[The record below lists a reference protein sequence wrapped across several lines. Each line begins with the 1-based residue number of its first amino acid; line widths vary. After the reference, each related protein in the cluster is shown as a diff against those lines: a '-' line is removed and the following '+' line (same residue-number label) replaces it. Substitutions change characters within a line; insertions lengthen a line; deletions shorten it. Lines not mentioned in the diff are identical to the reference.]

1 MNHGGHSQH
10 PDEDRHGTRIVGLD
24 WDGGLG
30 DQEQQ
35 LQLYY
40 EHLDAL
46 RADAH
51 ATERFALELIERY
64 RYSGLDYLLATDDPA
79 YQLLLSLRQRL
90 APGKPILFAAANNI
104 TPEQLAGLDAV
115 AGIAETPE
123 FSVNLALM
131 HRLHPQRNT
140 LVVVGDSTAA
150 FASNLAT
157 LQEHNAAL
165 PEPFRLSVL
174 LPATLDELRSQL
186 ATIPNDALIF
196 LMGRPRDERRNLI
209 TGPAAARFMRDHTHH
224 PIYVG
229 WDFYLGHGVVGGK
242 LVSGEAQGKALA
254 GLLLR
259 LVRGEAITA
268 LPPVSASPNHYAF
281 DYNELLRF
289 DIPSDTLPPSAR
301 IINRPAQIWDSHPVL
316 FFAVV
321 SVFALLVT
329 HIGFLTYVM
338 LIKRRAARQ
347 TESALRT
354 LNQSLEARVAE
365 RTAQLGRANAE
376 LERTIDTL
384 SLAQDEITRQERFAS
399 LGSMVAGVA
408 HELNTPIGN
417 SLVVATT
424 LEHDT
429 AELVQAVSEGTVRR
443 SMLQDYT
450 DRCTQAASMLVRS
463 LERAAQLVRNFK
475 DVAVDQTSDR
485 RRRFHLAQGI
495 AEIVQTFEAGARGP
509 LPQVVVDVPA
519 EFELDSYPGTLGQ
532 VLINLLEN
540 ARIHAFADRPMGQV
554 RIAAALLNDHTVRIN
569 FGDNGVGIPAA
580 DLPRIFDPFFTT
592 RLGQGGSG
600 LGLSIVYRLVTQ
612 TLGGRIGVSS
622 DTGRGAMFIIDLPL
636 TAPEQREDETAN
648 LALPPTVRDD
658 TANSTPLHLRDNLL
672 DIRELVEA
680 NAAGLAA
687 CNATDADRQRLR
699 KIFDA
704 LDAAFATDDLET
716 QIQRDLAFH
725 MGIIEATHDA
735 ALRKV
740 GNAVLQ
746 LMYGHIRRN
755 LSTLSPNPDRRAA
768 LRRPAPPCAAS
779 TRPCSTPSCKATP
792 TPPAPPLV
800 TTCATCA
807 PKGSD
812 PWLGRTVGGRWK
824 ARFYCKANFQPTRC
838 CASNNTIP
846 GKYSTCRRYSNSAG
860 PTPNTLQ
867 FSLTA
872 RCTTSPKPVGDSA
885 RISTEMDTC
894 TARSV
899 VNC

>member
-1 MNHGGHSQH
+1 MHPPDASRNSNDWAAARAWLLQRLRVVGVALRGVAWATALAWLMLAIAAPAVHAAPASTAVGASAAAQPRVLVLHSYH
-10 PDEDRHGTRIVGLD
+10 VGLPWND
-24 WDGGLG
+24 ALQRGLQTGLG
-30 DQEQQ
+30 DQVQQ
-35 LQLYY
+35 MQLYY
-40 EHLDAL
+40 ENLDAL
-46 RADAH
+46 RSDAQSSEH
-51 ATERFALELIERY
+51 FAQHLVERY
-64 RYSGLDYLLATDDPA
+64 RNLGLDYLLATDDPA
-79 YQLLLSLRQRL
+79 YRLLLTLRERI
-90 APGKPILFAAANNI
+90 APGKPLLFAGVNNI
-104 TPEQLAGLDAV
+104 TSDQVAGMRAV
-115 AGIAETPE
+115 AGIAETPD
-123 FSVNLALM
+123 FSANLALM
-131 HRLHPQRNT
+131 RRLHPQHAT
-140 LVVVGDSTAA
+140 LVVVGDSTSA

-157 LQEHNAAL
+157 LQDHHAAF
-165 PEPFRLSVL
+165 PEPFRLTVL
-174 LPATLDELRSQL
+174 LPATLDELRAQL
-186 ATIPNDALIF
+186 AAIPNDALIF
-196 LMGRPRDERRNLI
+196 LMGRPRDERGNLI
-209 TGPAAARFMRDHTHH
+209 TGPAAARFVRTHTHH

-229 WDFYLGHGVVGGK
+229 WDFFMGHGVVGGM

-254 GLLLR
+254 DLLLR
-259 LVRGEAITA
+259 LVRGEPITA
-268 LPPVSASPNHYAF
+268 LPPVSPSPNHYAF
-281 DYNELLRF
+281 DYNELQRF
-289 DIPSDTLPPSAR
+289 DIALRTLPESAH
-301 IINRPAQIWDSHPVL
+301 IINRPIQIWNSHPLL
-316 FFAVV
+316 FFAMV
-321 SVFALLVT
+321 SVFLLLLS
-329 HIGFLTYVM
+329 HIGYLTYAM
-338 LIKRRAARQ
+338 QIKRRAACQ

-354 LNQSLEARVAE
+354 LNQSLESRVTE

-429 AELVQAVSEGTVRR
+429 AEFVQAVSDGSVRR
-443 SMLQDYT
+443 STLQDYT
-450 DRCTQAASMLVRS
+450 ERCTLAASMLVRS

-485 RRRFHLAQGI
+485 RRRFNLAQGI
-495 AEIVQTFEAGARGP
+495 AEVVQTFEAGARGA
-509 LPQVVVDVPA
+509 LPQVVVDVPT
-519 EFELDSYPGTLGQ
+519 EFELDSYPGTLSQ

-554 RIAAALLNDHTVRIN
+554 RIAAALLDEHTVRIN

-612 TLGGRIGVSS
+612 TLGGRISVSS
-622 DTGRGAMFIIDLPL
+622 DTGRGAMFIIDLPM
-636 TAPEQREDETAN
+636 TAPEHLEDETAHLT
-648 LALPPTVRDD
+648 LAAAAVDD
-658 TANSTPLHLRDNLL
+658 DANTTPLHLRDNLL
-672 DIRELVEA
+672 NIRELVEA

-768 LRRPAPPCAAS
+768 LRRQHQAMFDAIIQGNPEAAS
-779 TRPCSTPSCKATP
+779 AAAGDHMRYVRAEGKR
-792 TPPAPPLV
+792 PLV
-800 TTCATCA
+800 
-807 PKGSD
+807 GED
-812 PWLGRTVGGRWK
+812 GG
-824 ARFYCKANFQPTRC
+824 
-838 CASNNTIP
+838 
-846 GKYSTCRRYSNSAG
+846 G
-860 PTPNTLQ
+860 
-867 FSLTA
+867 
-872 RCTTSPKPVGDSA
+872 
-885 RISTEMDTC
+885 
-894 TARSV
+894 
-899 VNC
+899 